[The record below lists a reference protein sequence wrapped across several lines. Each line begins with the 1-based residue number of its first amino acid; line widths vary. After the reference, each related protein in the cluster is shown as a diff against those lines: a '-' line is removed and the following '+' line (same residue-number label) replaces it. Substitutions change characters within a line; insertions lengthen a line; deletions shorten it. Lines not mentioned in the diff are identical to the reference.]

1 MLAMIVSIH
10 RYLERQSGDDQETRF
25 LSHSLKRMTTLS
37 GRQMEVKNWMIT
49 SFDVEFEEKIGCGG
63 L

>member
-10 RYLERQSGDDQETRF
+10 RHLERRSGDDQETQF
-25 LSHSLKRMTTLS
+25 LLHTLKRMTTLS
-37 GRQMEVKNWMIT
+37 GRQVEVQNWMIT